1 VILVQCRD
9 GHTVCSPCSK
19 RLVRGCPS
27 CSKPIGRIRCMTAE
41 KILESLTM
49 SCKYASE
56 GCTEMLKFNK
66 LEEHEQSRCKYVTT
80 PCPMP
85 HCCHE
90 GAKLTIPKHL
100 TEEHGVQEVGTTEAL
115 CKSLHHGCDE
125 CCRGGLHHCTSS
137 NYVMV
142 KDKHQSVSLVRV
154 EEVA

>member
-1 VILVQCRD
+1 
-9 GHTVCSPCSK
+9 
-19 RLVRGCPS
+19 
-27 CSKPIGRIRCMTAE
+27 MTAE
-41 KILESLTM
+41 KIIESLKT

-56 GCTEMLKFNK
+56 GCIEMLQFNK

-80 PCPMP
+80 PCPIP

-100 TEEHGVQEVGTTEAL
+100 TEAHGVQEVGITEAL

-125 CCRGGLHHCTSS
+125 LCKGGLHLCTSS

-142 KDKHQSVSLVRV
+142 KDKHQSLSLVRV
-154 EEVA
+154 EEVAKLD